1 MSDKLSLEVFPNPFP
16 NREYTVTHTNPEFTS
31 VCPVTGLPDFGT
43 IEIQFVPDQLCVEL
57 KSLKFYFLGF
67 RNKGIYYEAVTNE
80 IMEDL
85 VHAMKPKWLE
95 VTGEFSTR
103 GGIHSTIVASYEKD
117 EDELPTSDRV
127 EVKMLEKSEP
137 C

>member
-1 MSDKLSLEVFPNPFP
+1 MFRCASSGGP
-16 NREYTVTHTNPEFTS
+16 S
-31 VCPVTGLPDFGT
+31 GTGLPDFGT
-43 IEIQFVPDQLCVEL
+43 IEVQFVPDELCVEL
-57 KSLKFYFLGF
+57 KSLKYYFLGF
-67 RNKGIYYEAVTNE
+67 RNKGIFYEAVTNE

-103 GGIHSTIVASYEKD
+103 GGIHSTIVASYSQD
-117 EDELPTSDRV
+117 EDELPASDRV
-127 EVKMLEKSEP
+127 EVKILAKADP